1 MSDLKLDVAAP
12 ESPAPAA
19 AKPGGAHP
27 AWRLA
32 LPVVFLLLA
41 WILVLYRETALA
53 MVNIWVRSETFTH
66 GFVVPPIAAWLIWR
80 QRGRLA
86 LLAPSPAPWCLP
98 ALVLVGLFWLLGE
111 LAAVNAVTQLALV
124 ATLVLAAV
132 AVLGTAVGRNIGF
145 PLLFLFFAVPVGEFL
160 MPTLMEW
167 TANFTVLALRATGIP
182 VFREGLHFV
191 IPSGSWSVVEAC
203 SGVRYLIAS
212 LMVGTL
218 FAYLNYNTTGK
229 RLVFVVVSAL
239 VPIVANWL
247 RAYII
252 VMLGHLSGNK
262 LAAGVDHLI
271 YGWLFFGVVIMAM
284 FWIGGRWSDP
294 PLAPAAESKPAGTAP
309 GGAARNPLVVVAVFI
324 LVALP
329 LAAQFFLES
338 RERAAPPDL
347 SSLAG
352 AGSAAWVPEG
362 GAPAWRPAYEGPAAE
377 FAQRYR
383 KGEVTAGIYVAYY
396 RDQDYRHKLI
406 SSTNAL
412 VKSNDPAWRQVA
424 TGTARTTDAAGNT
437 LEVGTAQ
444 LRHREGGLAEGGGLA
459 VWHWFWINGYVTN
472 NEILAKAYTAISRLL
487 GRGDDSALIVVF
499 ADGLPPQ
506 GGKSVVESLV
516 QAAWPDLA
524 ARLLRVREQR

>member
-262 LAAGVDHLI
+262 IAAGADHLI
-271 YGWLFFGVVIMAM
+271 YGWVFFGIVIAIM
-284 FWIGGRWSDP
+284 FAIGMRWAEP
-294 PLAPAAESKPAGTAP
+294 PQPQQAVRQPLEGIAAHTATPWATTLVLALIIAAGPLYESHLQQGKLEGSVELASIP
-309 GGAARNPLVVVAVFI
+309 GNEDWQAT
-324 LVALP
+324 ALP
-329 LAAQFFLES
+329 IDWQAKFAN
-338 RERAAPPDL
+338 P
-347 SSLAG
+347 
-352 AGSAAWVPEG
+352 SAELHSAYRQGEEWVG
-362 GAPAWRPAYEGPAAE
+362 LY
-377 FAQRYR
+377 
-383 KGEVTAGIYVAYY
+383 IAYY
-396 RDQDYRHKLI
+396 RNQDHDRKLVT
-406 SSTNAL
+406 STNVL
-412 VKSNDPAWRQVA
+412 VPSSDPVWQIVSSSSSSAPIGGTQREVREAELLNKQSNLGERYVVWQWYWVNGQLTTSDIKAKWLTAW
-424 TGTARTTDAAGNT
+424 
-437 LEVGTAQ
+437 
-444 LRHREGGLAEGGGLA
+444 
-459 VWHWFWINGYVTN
+459 
-472 NEILAKAYTAISRLL
+472 SRLAN
-487 GRGDDSALIVVF
+487 RGDDSAVLVLY
-499 ADGLPPQ
+499 APKPAASSALPAFST
-506 GGKSVVESLV
+506 GMG
-516 QAAWPDLA
+516 QAVLDTLA
-524 ARLLRVREQR
+524 KTAKQ